1 MERTDSSGFPMA
13 HVDQDYSLVDFTD
26 GANFEQFIALIRGET
41 AEPNVRFCHNF
52 LDCDHINGCTI
63 DDQSLNNQFDPGF
76 GLPFDHFNNLPITNF
91 PDPNSLLSCIP
102 NNCKELKQVQQE
114 EDEEND
120 AEEYS
125 SGNMTTT
132 TTSTQTKRST
142 KTDRSRTLISERRRR
157 SRMKDKL
164 YALRALV
171 PNITKMD
178 KASIVGDAAL
188 YVQELQMQ
196 AKKLK
201 AEVAS
206 LESSLTEMD
215 KQRGLH
221 DTAHKNQVTN
231 LYPVVKKILQIDVYQ
246 VEEKGYY
253 VRIVSNKDHGVA
265 ASLYKALESFSSFT
279 LQSSNLATL
288 NDTFLFTFTLNVR
301 EAELDMNL
309 PNLKLWVAGA
319 LLNQGFDFKTS
330 PIGLAN

>member
-13 HVDQDYSLVDFTD
+13 HVDEDSSLVDFMD
-26 GANFEQFIALIRGET
+26 EANIEQFIALIRVET
-41 AEPNVRFCHNF
+41 ADEPNVKFCHNF
-52 LDCDHINGCTI
+52 LDCDHINGCT
-63 DDQSLNNQFDPGF
+63 NEQFDPGF
-76 GLPFDHFNNLPITNF
+76 GLPYDHFNDSAMTGF
-91 PDPNSLLSCIP
+91 SDPGSLLNNSFP
-102 NNCKELKQVQQE
+102 NNFDELKQLVQQE
-114 EDEEND
+114 EDE

-142 KTDRSRTLISERRRR
+142 KGDRSRTLISERRRR

-206 LESSLTEMD
+206 LESSLTGTD
-215 KQRGLH
+215 KQGGLH
-221 DTAHKNQVTN
+221 DNTQKKQVTN

-253 VRIVSNKDHGVA
+253 VRVVSNKGHGVA
-265 ASLYKALESFSSFT
+265 ASLYKALESFSTFT

-288 NDTFLFTFTLNVR
+288 DHTLLFTFALNVR
-301 EAELDMNL
+301 VGELDMNL